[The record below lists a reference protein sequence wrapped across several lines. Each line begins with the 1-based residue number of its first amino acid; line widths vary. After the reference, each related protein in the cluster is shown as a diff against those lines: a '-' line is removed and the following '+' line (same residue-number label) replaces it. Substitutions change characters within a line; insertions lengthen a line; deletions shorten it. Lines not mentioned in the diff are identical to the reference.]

1 MKKIELKYDA
11 REIIL
16 VYGMPGIVICMV
28 SLLAAVKVGN
38 DFPDSSLAEIIT
50 FMASNLLLWLVYW
63 TVFQSLPQEVMTTIR
78 KERTQQHPT
87 LHLIEEHED
96 AETTTLKQG
105 TATEAYALNEAIEEQ
120 AVIVTASQTQAQPQE
135 PSTDIIQDIYNRRRI
150 EFAQSQSDQRAA
162 MLDSI
167 DAYIID
173 VMSPFA
179 EMETI
184 AVIQGE
190 IRQWAD
196 DHSYTPSK
204 VSVSNQLTTLD
215 VRHFIWNIAARL
227 RMNDNRYTSEVQGE
241 FIKRMFPDICKDAEA
256 YYLSKNLTASPQEGF
271 IKIDRPTKDDFRFHL
286 HDCE

>member
-11 REIIL
+11 REMIL

-38 DFPDSSLAEIIT
+38 DFPDSSLAELIT

-63 TVFQSLPQEVMTTIR
+63 TVFQSLPQEVMNTIC
-78 KERTQQHPT
+78 KDRTHQHPA
-87 LHLIEEHED
+87 LPLIEVIEENED
-96 AETTTLKQG
+96 TETTTLKQG
-105 TATEAYALNEAIEEQ
+105 TGAEDSALHEAIEEQ
-120 AVIVTASQTQAQPQE
+120 AAIVTASQTQSQTPT
-135 PSTDIIQDIYNRRRI
+135 TDVIQDIYNRRRI
-150 EFAQSQSDQRAA
+150 EFAQNQSDRRAA
-162 MLDSI
+162 MLDGI
-167 DAYIID
+167 DTYIID

-196 DHSYTPSK
+196 DHSYSPSK

-227 RMNDNRYTSEVQGE
+227 RMDNNRYTSEVQGE
-241 FIKRMFPDICKDAEA
+241 FIKRMFPDICKDAEV
-256 YYLSKNLTASPQEGF
+256 YYLSKNLTASQHEGF

-286 HDCE
+286 HES

>member
-11 REIIL
+11 REMIL

-38 DFPDSSLAEIIT
+38 DFPDSSLAELIT

-63 TVFQSLPQEVMTTIR
+63 TVFQSLPQEVMNTICKDR
-78 KERTQQHPT
+78 PHQHPA
-87 LHLIEEHED
+87 LPLIEVIEENED
-96 AETTTLKQG
+96 TETTTLKQG
-105 TATEAYALNEAIEEQ
+105 TGAEDSALHEAIEEQ
-120 AVIVTASQTQAQPQE
+120 AAIVTASQTQSQTPT
-135 PSTDIIQDIYNRRRI
+135 TDVIQDIYNRRRI
-150 EFAQSQSDQRAA
+150 EFAQNQSDRRAA
-162 MLDSI
+162 MLDGI
-167 DAYIID
+167 DTYIID

-196 DHSYTPSK
+196 DHSYSPSK

-227 RMNDNRYTSEVQGE
+227 RMDNNRYTSEVQGE
-241 FIKRMFPDICKDAEA
+241 FIKRMFPDICKDAEV
-256 YYLSKNLTASPQEGF
+256 YYLSKNLTASQHEGF

-286 HDCE
+286 HES